1 MDDLKQEYD
10 KHQTVSCGAF
20 YANIC
25 AFDSDTIL
33 DLVDMPPAAPPPPI
47 APLNELT
54 QVPIKRVMA
63 AGGLDDNL
71 DITTALTHCTDNGA
85 ETPCSALDYERPV
98 RHTHIQT
105 RSYTHT
111 SIDGWKLTIFFVL

>member
-1 MDDLKQEYD
+1 M
-10 KHQTVSCGAF
+10 QTFAVSRIAIHPCIHAHTHTYTFQTHAF
-20 YANIC
+20 LPALRS

-63 AGGLDDNL
+63 AGGLDDSL

-85 ETPCSALDYERPV
+85 ETPCSALD
-98 RHTHIQT
+98 
-105 RSYTHT
+105 
-111 SIDGWKLTIFFVL
+111 